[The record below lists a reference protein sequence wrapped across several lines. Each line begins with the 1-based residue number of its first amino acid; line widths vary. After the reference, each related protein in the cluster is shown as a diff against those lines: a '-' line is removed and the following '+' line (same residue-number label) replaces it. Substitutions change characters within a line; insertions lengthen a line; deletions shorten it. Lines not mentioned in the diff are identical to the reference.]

1 MRVDLFLRVSGILKT
16 RTLAGQACDGGHVA
30 LNGRVAKA
38 SAQVR
43 PGDRIDMVMPV
54 GTPASF
60 IVVAVPGTR
69 QVRRSE
75 RASLIRRVGG
85 GGDHDPL

>member
-1 MRVDLFLRVSGILKT
+1 MRIDLFLRVSGILKT
-16 RTLAGQACDGGHVA
+16 RTLAGLACDGGHVM

-43 PGDRIDMVMPV
+43 PGDRIDMEMPD
-54 GTPASF
+54 GAPASF
-60 IVVAVPGTR
+60 IIDAVPETR

-75 RASLIRRVGG
+75 RASLMRRIGG
-85 GGDHDPL
+85 GGDDDPV